1 MSPWDRPWSRAA
13 SDDLAVTHDTAD
25 QFDEHRDAAAPCPAE
40 PPVQGLLAV
49 LAFDRENP
57 PQAFFEQIGAIQP
70 GVGLGD
76 PGQLR
81 ALTFGEILG
90 VFPQRIAGALEPAGP
105 LVRATTR
112 TNSSSARRTSSPTTD
127 PLDFGASGPARL
139 TVRIWGTA
147 ERAVVFETRTYSSR
161 PST

>member
-1 MSPWDRPWSRAA
+1 M
-13 SDDLAVTHDTAD
+13 THDTAD

-105 LVRATTR
+105 
-112 TNSSSARRTSSPTTD
+112 
-127 PLDFGASGPARL
+127 PLSLPAR
-139 TVRIWGTA
+139 
-147 ERAVVFETRTYSSR
+147 S
-161 PST
+161 